1 MGCRVPFWN
10 SCSPGLSPLSQHT
23 PCPCPGTSASWHLHP
38 RPGRSAF
45 INICINLAVLN
56 LQQGNIRGG
65 AEWDDGPHCKQ
76 GQSLICWWQSIA
88 PLVSLNTALY
98 NVNPNNRIIVL
109 SGHQLKITH
118 YHINKSSFILTCH
131 CSVSQ
136 LQSVEGC
143 RSDVET
149 RCWRQTCHRPD
160 SAHSHIMSPSD

>member
-1 MGCRVPFWN
+1 MG
-10 SCSPGLSPLSQHT
+10 
-23 PCPCPGTSASWHLHP
+23 PGTSASWHLHP

-65 AEWDDGPHCKQ
+65 AECDDGPHCKQ

-88 PLVSLNTALY
+88 PLVRLNTALY

-136 LQSVEGC
+136 FQSVEGC

-149 RCWRQTCHRPD
+149 DAMLAPGL
-160 SAHSHIMSPSD
+160 SPPRLCTFSYNESIRLASNLSTSRKY